1 MFWLTP
7 GCLFPSLCALVN
19 NYLADGIMSDNE
31 SIHLIPHPVNQ
42 KSGHE
47 VPPRIRTHLS
57 TCTHTYTYVPTT
69 PSPPLAN
76 KPVVVLQGTLFLP
89 FGPPFSLRVCVG
101 AAQDVCCQQT

>member
-47 VPPRIRTHLS
+47 VPPAYAHISAHAHTR
-57 TCTHTYTYVPTT
+57 THTYTQPRPRPWQTSPSLCYRVPSFY
-69 PSPPLAN
+69 PSARR
-76 KPVVVLQGTLFLP
+76 
-89 FGPPFSLRVCVG
+89 SACVCAG